1 MAIKAKNQAWL
12 DLVSEQAIDSEI
24 PICDPHHHLWDKETT
39 RLQDRYLIDEMLEDI
54 GGGHNVV
61 STVFVEC
68 SAFFKPTGP
77 EAFRCVG
84 ETEAIN
90 GLAAMC
96 ASGIYGN
103 SQIAKGIIG
112 HVDLRLG
119 EVVGDILDAHIAAGG
134 GRFRGIRHGAV
145 WHESP
150 EIRNHRSK
158 PSEGLLLQ
166 QNFRSGFKHLA
177 PRSLVFDAWVLHTQ
191 ISDVIALARDFPETT
206 IVLDHCGAP
215 IGIGPYRGKTKE
227 VLEVWKR
234 DTAELARC
242 DNVVVKLGGLG
253 LDYPGFDW
261 HSQPRPPTSTELR
274 NVSAPYME
282 HLIEK
287 FGPARCMF
295 ESNFPIDKHNFSYTV
310 VWNSFKLLT
319 RGYSLAERAA
329 LFHDTAS
336 RVYRL

>member
-1 MAIKAKNQAWL
+1 MAIRAKNQAWL
-12 DLVSEQAIDSEI
+12 ELVSEQAIDPEI
-24 PICDPHHHLWDKETT
+24 SICDPHHHLWDKEVS
-39 RLQDRYLIDEMLEDI
+39 RLQERYLIDEMHEDI

-68 SAFFKPTGP
+68 SAFFKLAGP

-90 GLAAMC
+90 GLAAMSS
-96 ASGIYGN
+96 SGIYGKTE
-103 SQIAKGIIG
+103 IAKGIVG

-119 EVVGDILDAHIAAGG
+119 DTVGDILDAHIAAGS

-150 EIRNHRSK
+150 DIRNHRSK

-166 QNFRSGFKHLA
+166 PNFRSGFKQLA
-177 PRSLVFDAWVLHTQ
+177 PRNLVFDAWVLHTQ
-191 ISDVIALARDFPETT
+191 IRDVISLARDFPETT

-215 IGIGPYRGKTKE
+215 IGVGPYRGKSAE
-227 VLEVWKR
+227 VMEAWKR
-234 DTAELARC
+234 DTGDLARC
-242 DNVVVKLGGLG
+242 ANVVVKLGGLG

-261 HSQPRPPTSTELR
+261 HLQPRPPTSVELKD
-274 NVSAPYME
+274 VSAPYME

-319 RGYSLAERAA
+319 KGYSPAERAE